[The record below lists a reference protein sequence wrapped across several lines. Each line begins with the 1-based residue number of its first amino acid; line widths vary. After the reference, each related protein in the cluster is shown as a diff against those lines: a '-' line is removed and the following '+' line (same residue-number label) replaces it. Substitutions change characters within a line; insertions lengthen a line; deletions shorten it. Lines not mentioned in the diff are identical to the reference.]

1 MSTRWYVTSCNNWGR
16 WVVLTILPAKTQAVF
31 MAFSL
36 DYSRTSHSRY
46 HGNTQRRH
54 ADYNRLHPIATHRH
68 RQTRT
73 FQVAATALHDHGP
86 TPAPQGL
93 SSGKYRGI

>member
-1 MSTRWYVTSCNNWGR
+1 MTLFTKIR
-16 WVVLTILPAKTQAVF
+16 QDVF

-36 DYSRTSHSRY
+36 DNSRTSHSRY

-54 ADYNRLHPIATHRH
+54 ADYNRHRLATTHRH

-73 FQVAATALHDHGP
+73 FKFADTARHDDGPARPSQVLP
-86 TPAPQGL
+86 F
-93 SSGKYRGI
+93 GKYRNVYRSLRRVRAKLGYR